1 MPGPPSRLTVRQMDG
16 AGTIGA
22 GLGGY
27 VPPRQVRVI
36 TVALIRHGM
45 TGEIFVTEFVDP
57 GSGERLH
64 RPAGGGIDFGE
75 TSAQAL
81 RREFREEFG
90 TDLDVGERL
99 AVLENLFVFNGC
111 PGHEWVVVHEARFT
125 DPAMLGPGP
134 FPVRDVPTDV
144 GVWRP
149 PSGAD
154 LPRLCPAAIAHL
166 L

>member
-1 MPGPPSRLTVRQMDG
+1 MDG
-16 AGTIGA
+16 EGTTGSSMST
-22 GLGGY
+22 Y
-27 VPPRQVRVI
+27 VPPRQVRVLS
-36 TVALIRHGM
+36 VALIRHGM
-45 TGEIFVTEFVDP
+45 TGDLFVAEFLDP
-57 GSGERLH
+57 ADGSLLH
-64 RPAGGGIDFGE
+64 RPAGGGIEFGE
-75 TSAQAL
+75 TSEQAL

-99 AVLENLFVFNGC
+99 AVLENIFVFNGC

-134 FPVRDVPTDV
+134 FPVLDAPTDV

-149 PSGAD
+149 LAGEG
-154 LPRLCPAAIAHL
+154 LPRLCPAAIADL